1 MLLAPVSARAA
12 LIRANLVGL
21 AVKGGSLTAGLA
33 IAISLAR
40 LLGPSGYGVY
50 AAAFALV
57 SLAGVPMQLGLPTL
71 VLRELTL
78 YVHAGNWGLA
88 RGILSWAYRVILVL
102 SVAAG
107 AIALA
112 AAMFAKHSGMAW
124 AQTMTWAA
132 CLVPLVAWN
141 RVRESALLGLK
152 RIAWA
157 QVPDQLVT
165 PLAYLACLW
174 GLALIMPGSVQPQNA
189 MAAYV
194 LCALAAFVFGSVLL
208 VRFAPRE
215 LRRATPA
222 LQTAVWLRSVVPLSL
237 VSGFG
242 IVNGQIDLLILSG
255 LSNSTNAGLYR
266 VAFTTAA
273 MTSIVGATIGNLMS
287 SHYAESFARADHARL
302 QRLVRYSAWAAF
314 LPAAAVFV
322 LLALFGTRL
331 LSAAFGPGF
340 ADAQTAVVLLSAG
353 QTVNCAAGVVQTLL
367 NMTGHARDTL
377 KGVVA
382 GALTNVVLNI
392 LTVPHFGAVGAAAAT
407 SLGVVIENTVC
418 CVFAWRRVHINTTV
432 LPLLVRPA

>member
-1 MLLAPVSARAA
+1 MLLAPVSTRAA
-12 LIRANLVGL
+12 LVRANLAGL
-21 AVKGGSLTAGLA
+21 TIKAGSLAAGLA
-33 IAISLAR
+33 IGIALAR

-71 VLRELTL
+71 VLRNLTL
-78 YVHAGNWGLA
+78 YVHNGNWGLA
-88 RGILSWAYRVILVL
+88 RGILSWAYRVILLL
-102 SVAAG
+102 SLAAV
-107 AIALA
+107 AIALLA
-112 AAMFAKHSGMAW
+112 AIFADHVGIAW
-124 AQTMTWAA
+124 TRTMTWAA

-157 QVPDQLVT
+157 QVPDQLLT
-165 PLAYLACLW
+165 PLAYLACLA
-174 GLALIMPGSVQPQNA
+174 GLAAIMPGSVQPQNA

-194 LCALAAFVFGSVLL
+194 LCALAAFVFGTLL
-208 VRFAPRE
+208 LAHFAPPE
-215 LRRATPA
+215 LRRATPEFH
-222 LQTAVWLRSVVPLSL
+222 TAAWLRSVLPLSL

-255 LSNSTNAGLYR
+255 LSNAANAGLYR

-273 MTSIVGATIGNLMS
+273 MTSIVGATVGNLMS
-287 SHYAESFARADHARL
+287 SHYAESFARADHVRL

-314 LPAAAVFV
+314 LPAVAVFV
-322 LLALFGTRL
+322 GLALFGTRL
-331 LSAAFGPGF
+331 LSLAFGPKF
-340 ADAQTAVVLLSAG
+340 AGAETAVILLSAG

-377 KGVVA
+377 KGVIA
-382 GALTNVVLNI
+382 GALTNVVLNV

-407 SLGVVIENTVC
+407 SVGIVVENTIC

-432 LPLLVRPA
+432 LPLFARPA